1 MAGRLEEGKKKK
13 KKKKKKWRNEKKAS
27 IFTSTGGDS
36 KDLGSKFRAIDPTNL
51 STRI

>member
-13 KKKKKKWRNEKKAS
+13 KKEKKKTS
-27 IFTSTGGDS
+27 IFTSTGGVDS